1 MSRVDLAPLKETPG
15 RDGERN
21 AESSVEVRGE
31 SSGSPGRAL
40 TASMQIKGPSSGAEE
55 APVSSI
61 QVHGAA
67 GKRVTGS
74 LHLKGGNNPLMGSVQ
89 INGPSRDGEQAAV
102 SSLQV
107 QGSPGGCPGKSMTG
121 CMQLQGGNNP
131 LVGSLQIR
139 GPSSDGE
146 EVALASMQV
155 QGTAGKRITGCMS
168 LTSGKTLT
176 GSMEVK
182 GPHWEET
189 AMVDCAQVTGAPSDQ
204 GSKKELLVLA
214 EVDWN
219 GQRYSG
225 FKGLRSRRAS
235 GIVRFTDWN
244 GQAVL
249 NDMLWDGAM
258 RLGNIFTSPIFT
270 ADELTI
276 THIRCQYNQ
285 RIEMVISHMSATL
298 SELFSSSSSADYY
311 LGCNA

>member
-1 MSRVDLAPLKETPG
+1 MSRADSAPLKETPG

-204 GSKKELLVLA
+204 GSKKEVPSLIDFVA
-214 EVDWN
+214 VRPFSAN
-219 GQRYSG
+219 QGGQC
-225 FKGLRSRRAS
+225 
-235 GIVRFTDWN
+235 
-244 GQAVL
+244 
-249 NDMLWDGAM
+249 DMLWNGAM

-298 SELFSSSSSADYY
+298 SEMFSSSSSSADYY